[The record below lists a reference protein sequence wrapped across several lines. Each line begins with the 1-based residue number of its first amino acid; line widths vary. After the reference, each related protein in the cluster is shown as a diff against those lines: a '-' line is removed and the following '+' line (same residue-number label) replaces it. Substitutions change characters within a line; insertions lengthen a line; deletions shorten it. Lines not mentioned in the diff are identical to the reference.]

1 MIGVFKQVHF
11 KTSTSPFTKPLNQTL
26 ISFELAPSSHPSFRV
41 IAAIKT
47 WTLHFSSTLD
57 ENSLKPKAEHAEQ
70 VKTDARDA
78 NTIQAT
84 DRRKQHTQTYPGL
97 FPSL

>member
-11 KTSTSPFTKPLNQTL
+11 KASKPLNQTL
-26 ISFELAPSSHPSFRV
+26 ISFELALSSHPSFRV

-57 ENSLKPKAEHAEQ
+57 ENSLAA
-70 VKTDARDA
+70 
-78 NTIQAT
+78 
-84 DRRKQHTQTYPGL
+84 
-97 FPSL
+97 

>member
-11 KTSTSPFTKPLNQTL
+11 KASTSPFTKPLNQTL
-26 ISFELAPSSHPSFRV
+26 ISFELALSSHPSFRV

-57 ENSLKPKAEHAEQ
+57 ENSLAAEHAEQ

>member
-11 KTSTSPFTKPLNQTL
+11 KASKPLNQTL
-26 ISFELAPSSHPSFRV
+26 ISFELALSSHPSFRV

-57 ENSLKPKAEHAEQ
+57 ENSLAEHAEQ
-70 VKTDARDA
+70 VKTDARDT

-84 DRRKQHTQTYPGL
+84 DRRRQHTQTYPGL